1 MFFVDVC
8 QDMLAYVSKNSG
20 EETDVSTAFKITD
33 PLISEVNVIC
43 TLHYVILFV
52 SLFYAFGFVFAENE
66 AFQLRITKKV
76 QRKVSFL
83 LQTRCYRLT
92 RSAWKN
98 SLNWFF

>member
-43 TLHYVILFV
+43 TLHYVH
-52 SLFYAFGFVFAENE
+52 
-66 AFQLRITKKV
+66 
-76 QRKVSFL
+76 
-83 LQTRCYRLT
+83 
-92 RSAWKN
+92 
-98 SLNWFF
+98 